1 VELSSQPFALS
12 ELIGVP
18 VEDSSGRRLGRVWE
32 ARARWTPD
40 GSIMVEEI
48 LVGRG
53 AVLKR
58 LRGPGP
64 DARGI
69 PWESVAQIEAHRVV
83 VRR

>member
-1 VELSSQPFALS
+1 VELSSRPFAFS
-12 ELIGVP
+12 ELIGMP

-32 ARARWTPD
+32 ARARWGPD
-40 GSIMVEEI
+40 GTITIEEI

-69 PWESVAQIEAHRVV
+69 PWESVAQIEAHRIV

>member
-1 VELSSQPFALS
+1 VELSAQAFAFS
-12 ELIGVP
+12 ELIGIP

-32 ARARWTPD
+32 ARARWGPD
-40 GSIMVEEI
+40 GTITIEEL

-64 DARGI
+64 DAKGI
-69 PWESVAQIEAHRVV
+69 SWESVAQIDARRIV
-83 VRR
+83 VRA

>member
-1 VELSSQPFALS
+1 VELNSQPFAFS
-12 ELIGVP
+12 ELIGMS

-32 ARARWTPD
+32 ARARWAPD
-40 GSIMVEEI
+40 GTITIEEI

-53 AVLKR
+53 AALKR

-69 PWESVAQIEAHRVV
+69 AWESVVQIEAHRIV
-83 VRR
+83 VRT